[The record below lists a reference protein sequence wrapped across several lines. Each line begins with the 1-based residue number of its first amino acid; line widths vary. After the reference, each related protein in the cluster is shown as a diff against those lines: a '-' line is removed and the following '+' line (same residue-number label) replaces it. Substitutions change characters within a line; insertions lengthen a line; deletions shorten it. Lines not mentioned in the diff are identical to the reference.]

1 MGSFGTENFRSLI
14 FFIFWLFTE
23 FSRLRD
29 RGVVRHLAS
38 ERHARRSICR
48 SSATRLLQQAR
59 RTASHA
65 GRPCAGFGNL
75 VEAPA
80 LRIVDLARPL
90 GYHDGFRRLASVRLI
105 GPQGSGEARLAVQ
118 HFTQRVGTSTTHH
131 VVLPNPRRRLQG
143 RALTRLTM
151 SRRFGRTKREEVD
164 AMQVKET
171 VAYVLNHEFQI
182 SVPASDLDAKADA
195 RLVDLKDKVR
205 LNGFRPGKV
214 PVSHLKKVYGRS
226 VMAET
231 VEQTIRDTNSQIFSE
246 RGFRLATEP
255 KVTMPTE
262 EKAVEDILTGKS
274 DLTYTVA
281 IEVVPA
287 IQLADFKSFSVEKPV
302 ADVTDA
308 DVDEAIKR
316 IADQNRGYTAKAEG
330 AKAETGDRVTI
341 SFKGTI
347 DGTPFDGGTG
357 ENIQVVIGA
366 GQFIPGFEEQ
376 LVGIAAGETR
386 NLKVSFPK
394 NYMSEKLAGQP
405 AEFETTATAIEAPQG
420 VEINDEFAKTL
431 GLESLDK
438 LKQAAR
444 ERLTAEYA
452 GATRQR
458 VKRTLLDRLDEA
470 HQFEAPPTL
479 IDEEFN
485 LMWNSIK
492 AEMES
497 GGKTFADENTTE
509 EASQEEY
516 RKIADRRVR
525 LGLVL
530 SEIGEKNKITVTDD
544 EVSRAVIERARQM
557 PGREKEVW
565 DYYRSNANAL
575 AQLRAPIYEDKV
587 VDFILELANVTEKK
601 VTREDLFKDD
611 EAEKSAA

>member
-1 MGSFGTENFRSLI
+1 MPRVHQIDNVAA
-14 FFIFWLFTE
+14 
-23 FSRLRD
+23 FS
-29 RGVVRHLAS
+29 
-38 ERHARRSICR
+38 
-48 SSATRLLQQAR
+48 
-59 RTASHA
+59 
-65 GRPCAGFGNL
+65 
-75 VEAPA
+75 
-80 LRIVDLARPL
+80 
-90 GYHDGFRRLASVRLI
+90 
-105 GPQGSGEARLAVQ
+105 
-118 HFTQRVGTSTTHH
+118 
-131 VVLPNPRRRLQG
+131 
-143 RALTRLTM
+143 
-151 SRRFGRTKREEVD
+151 RTKRKKID
-164 AMQVKET
+164 AMQVTET
-171 VAYVLNHEFQI
+171 LAEGLKHEFQI

-231 VEQTIRDTNSQIFSE
+231 IDQTIRDTNSQIFTE

-255 KVTMPTE
+255 KITMPTE
-262 EKAVEDILTGKS
+262 QKAVEDILTGKS
-274 DLTYTVA
+274 DLTYTVS

-287 IQLADFKSFSVEKPV
+287 IRLADFKSFTVEKPV
-302 ADVTDA
+302 AEVTDA

-316 IADQNRGYTAKAEG
+316 IADQNRTFAAKGEG

-357 ENIQVVIGA
+357 EGIQVTIGSNT
-366 GQFIPGFEEQ
+366 FIPGFEEQ
-376 LVGIAAGETR
+376 LLGIAAGETR
-386 NLKVSFPK
+386 SLKVSFPK
-394 NYMSEKLAGQP
+394 NYASEKLAGQP
-405 AEFETTATAIEAPQG
+405 AEFETTATLIEAPQDTK
-420 VEINDEFAKTL
+420 IDDDFAKTL

-444 ERLTAEYA
+444 ERLSAEFA

-458 VKRTLLDRLDEA
+458 VKRMLLDRLDES
-470 HQFEAPPTL
+470 HRFEAPPSL
-479 IDEEFN
+479 VDEEFN

-497 GGKTFADENTTE
+497 SGKTFADEDTTE
-509 EASQEEY
+509 EAAREEY

-565 DYYRSNANAL
+565 DYYRNNANAL

-601 VTREDLFKDD
+601 VTREDLYRDD

>member
-1 MGSFGTENFRSLI
+1 M
-14 FFIFWLFTE
+14 
-23 FSRLRD
+23 SRLFK
-29 RGVVRHLAS
+29 
-38 ERHARRSICR
+38 
-48 SSATRLLQQAR
+48 
-59 RTASHA
+59 A
-65 GRPCAGFGNL
+65 GP
-75 VEAPA
+75 
-80 LRIVDLARPL
+80 
-90 GYHDGFRRLASVRLI
+90 
-105 GPQGSGEARLAVQ
+105 SG
-118 HFTQRVGTSTTHH
+118 
-131 VVLPNPRRRLQG
+131 
-143 RALTRLTM
+143 
-151 SRRFGRTKREEVD
+151 KKID
-164 AMQVKET
+164 AMQVTET
-171 VAYVLNHEFQI
+171 LTEGLKHEFQI

-195 RLVDLKDKVR
+195 RLVDLKAKVR

-231 VEQTIRDTNSQIFSE
+231 VEQTIRDTNSQIFTE

-255 KVTMPTE
+255 KITMPTE
-262 EKAVEDILTGKS
+262 EKAVDDILAGKS
-274 DLTYTVA
+274 DLTYTVS

-287 IQLADFKSFSVEKPV
+287 IQLADFKSFTVEKPV
-302 ADVTDA
+302 AEVADA

-316 IADQNRGYTAKAEG
+316 IADQNRSFAAKGEG

-376 LVGIAAGETR
+376 LLGIATGETR

-394 NYMSEKLAGQP
+394 NYASEKLAGQP
-405 AEFETTATAIEAPQG
+405 AEFETTATMIEAP
-420 VEINDEFAKTL
+420 EETKIDDDFAKAL

-438 LKQAAR
+438 LKEAAR
-444 ERLTAEYA
+444 ERLTAEFA

-458 VKRTLLDRLDEA
+458 VKRMLLDRLDES
-470 HQFEAPPTL
+470 HRFEAPPSL
-479 IDEEFN
+479 VEEEFN

-497 GGKTFADENTTE
+497 GGKTFADEDTTE
-509 EASQEEY
+509 EAAREEY
-516 RKIADRRVR
+516 HKIADRRVR

-544 EVSRAVIERARQM
+544 EVGRAVIERARQM

-565 DYYRSNANAL
+565 DYYRNNANAL

-601 VTREDLFKDD
+601 VTREDLYKDD
-611 EAEKSAA
+611 EADAA

>member
-1 MGSFGTENFRSLI
+1 
-14 FFIFWLFTE
+14 
-23 FSRLRD
+23 
-29 RGVVRHLAS
+29 
-38 ERHARRSICR
+38 
-48 SSATRLLQQAR
+48 
-59 RTASHA
+59 
-65 GRPCAGFGNL
+65 
-75 VEAPA
+75 
-80 LRIVDLARPL
+80 
-90 GYHDGFRRLASVRLI
+90 
-105 GPQGSGEARLAVQ
+105 
-118 HFTQRVGTSTTHH
+118 
-131 VVLPNPRRRLQG
+131 
-143 RALTRLTM
+143 
-151 SRRFGRTKREEVD
+151 
-164 AMQVKET
+164 MQVTET
-171 VAYVLNHEFQI
+171 VADGLKHEFQI

-195 RLVDLKDKVR
+195 RLVDLKGKVR

-231 VEQTIRDTNSQIFSE
+231 VEQTIRDTNTQIFTE

-274 DLTYTVA
+274 DLTYTVS

-287 IQLADFKSFSVEKPV
+287 IQLADFKGFTVEKPV

-316 IADQNRGYTAKAEG
+316 IADQNRTYAPRGEG

-341 SFKGTI
+341 SFKGSI
-347 DGTPFDGGTG
+347 DGVPFDGGTG
-357 ENIQVVIGA
+357 EGIAVVIGA

-376 LVGIAAGETR
+376 LIGIGADETR
-386 NLKVSFPK
+386 TLKVSFPK
-394 NYMSEKLAGQP
+394 NYAGEKLAGQA
-405 AEFETTATAIEAPQG
+405 AEFETTATVIEAPQ
-420 VEINDEFAKTL
+420 EATIDDDFAKTL

-438 LKQAAR
+438 LKEAAR
-444 ERLTAEYA
+444 ERLTAEFA
-452 GATRQR
+452 GATRQK
-458 VKRTLLDRLDEA
+458 VKRMLLDRLDES
-470 HQFEAPPTL
+470 HRFEAPPSL
-479 IDEEFN
+479 IEEEFK

-497 GGKTFADENTTE
+497 SGKTFADEDTTE
-509 EASQEEY
+509 QAAEEEY

-530 SEIGEKNKITVTDD
+530 SEIGERNKITVTDD

-565 DYYRSNANAL
+565 DYYRNNANAL

-601 VTREDLFKDD
+601 VSREELYKDD
-611 EAEKSAA
+611 DAEKTAA

>member
-1 MGSFGTENFRSLI
+1 LTLS
-14 FFIFWLFTE
+14 
-23 FSRLRD
+23 
-29 RGVVRHLAS
+29 GVF
-38 ERHARRSICR
+38 
-48 SSATRLLQQAR
+48 
-59 RTASHA
+59 A
-65 GRPCAGFGNL
+65 GP
-75 VEAPA
+75 
-80 LRIVDLARPL
+80 
-90 GYHDGFRRLASVRLI
+90 
-105 GPQGSGEARLAVQ
+105 SG
-118 HFTQRVGTSTTHH
+118 
-131 VVLPNPRRRLQG
+131 
-143 RALTRLTM
+143 
-151 SRRFGRTKREEVD
+151 KKID

-171 VAYVLNHEFQI
+171 VADGLKHEFQI

-231 VEQTIRDTNSQIFSE
+231 VEQTIRDTNSQIFTE

-255 KVTMPTE
+255 KITMPTE

-274 DLTYTVA
+274 DLNYTVS
-281 IEVVPA
+281 IEVVPS
-287 IQLADFKSFSVEKPV
+287 IQLADFKSFTVEKPV
-302 ADVTDA
+302 VEVTDA
-308 DVDEAIKR
+308 EVDEAIKR
-316 IADQNRGYTAKAEG
+316 IADQNRPFAAKG
-330 AKAETGDRVTI
+330 DSAKAETGDRVTV

-347 DGTPFDGGTG
+347 DGVPFDGGTS
-357 ENIQVVIGA
+357 ENIQVTLGSNT
-366 GQFIPGFEEQ
+366 FIPGFEDQ
-376 LVGIAAGETR
+376 LLGIAAGENRT
-386 NLKVSFPK
+386 LKITFPK
-394 NYMSEKLAGQP
+394 NYANDKLAGQA
-405 AEFETTATAIEAPQG
+405 AEFETSATLVEAPQET
-420 VEINDEFAKTL
+420 EINDEFAKSL

-438 LKQAAR
+438 LKEAAR
-444 ERLTAEYA
+444 ERLTAEFA

-458 VKRTLLDRLDEA
+458 VKRVLLDRLDES
-470 HQFEAPPTL
+470 HRFEAPPSL
-479 IDEEFN
+479 VEEEFK

-497 GGKTFADENTTE
+497 GGKTFADEDTTE
-509 EASQEEY
+509 EAAEQEY

-544 EVSRAVIERARQM
+544 EVSRAVIERARSM

-565 DYYRSNANAL
+565 DYYRNNTNAL

-611 EAEKSAA
+611 DGAEKSAA